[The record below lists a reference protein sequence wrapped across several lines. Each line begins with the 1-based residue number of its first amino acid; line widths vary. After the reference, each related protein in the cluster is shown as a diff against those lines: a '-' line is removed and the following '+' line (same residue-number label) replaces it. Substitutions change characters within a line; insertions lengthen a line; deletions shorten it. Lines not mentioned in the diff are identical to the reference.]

1 MESKSFRSAAE
12 SPAVDLPPMTVERE
26 LEKERIKQQ
35 IARWM
40 FLEAEVRKE
49 MAAEAEMRRRF
60 VGVGGGLTATVDRL
74 PQAEVKPTPAAATG
88 FWKNVAA
95 GVYGLLKKLFKVYI
109 IICCIA
115 AIIGISKG
123 ILEVGCSQVRI

>member
-1 MESKSFRSAAE
+1 MESKSFISAAE

-74 PQAEVKPTPAAATG
+74 PQAEAKPTPAAATG
-88 FWKNVAA
+88 FWKKVAA
-95 GVYGLLKKLFKVYI
+95 GVYGLLKKLFKLFI
-109 IICCIA
+109 IFCCIA
-115 AIIGISKG
+115 AIVGISEG
-123 ILEVGCSQVRI
+123 ILKLECSKVRI